1 MRARAF
7 GAGSA
12 VSGIAS
18 LSAALMIALA
28 QITVAHAGAATC
40 SRDLVV
46 PVSASGSSVMVDN
59 GEIKG
64 IYPDLL
70 RTVSRKTGCKFI
82 FSVVP
87 RARQVALYKLGQVD
101 LLLPSSRTPE
111 RDKYGTFV
119 PMVYNRPMLISVAGE
134 RAPITSA
141 QQLLERRDLRVAV
154 VRGYDYGEEYS
165 ALVDA
170 LNKQGRLFTE
180 VNATAVAR
188 LLQAGSADLTIM
200 GPTLMVGAIRRDA
213 RVHGLQ
219 DKLRAEPIPELP
231 WRHGGAYISH
241 TLNKQDQAALHEAL
255 DKISASPEVM
265 DTYLRYFSADAL
277 NDSVRP
283 R

>member
-1 MRARAF
+1 MMPRRF
-7 GAGSA
+7 T
-12 VSGIAS
+12 
-18 LSAALMIALA
+18 IALA
-28 QITVAHAGAATC
+28 AWLALGFSSGAQGAAAC
-40 SRDLVV
+40 SRDIAV
-46 PVSASGSSVMVDN
+46 PVSASGSSVLVEN
-59 GEIKG
+59 GEVKG

-70 RTVSRKTGCKFI
+70 RTISRKTGCKFI

-87 RARQVALYKLGQVD
+87 RARQVALYQLGQVD

-119 PMVYNRPMLISVAGE
+119 PMIHNRPMLISVAGE
-134 RAPITSA
+134 RAPIISA
-141 QQLLERRDLRVAV
+141 RQLLERRDLRVAV

-170 LNKQGRLFTE
+170 LGKQGRLFTE

-213 RVHGLQ
+213 RVQGLQ
-219 DKLRAEPIPELP
+219 DKLRTEPIPELP

-265 DTYLRYFSADAL
+265 DAYMRYFSADAL

>member
-1 MRARAF
+1 MTPLRF
-7 GAGSA
+7 A
-12 VSGIAS
+12 V
-18 LSAALMIALA
+18 ALA
-28 QITVAHAGAATC
+28 AWLAIGVGAHAGPAVPAAC
-40 SRDLVV
+40 SRDIVV
-46 PVSASGSSVMVDN
+46 PVSASGSSVLVEN

-70 RTVSRKTGCKFI
+70 RTISRKTGCI
-82 FSVVP
+82 FNFTVVP

-111 RDKYGTFV
+111 RDKYGKFV
-119 PMVYNRPMLISVAGE
+119 PMIYNRPMLISVASE

-141 QQLLERRDLRVAV
+141 KQLLERRDLRVAV

-170 LNKQGRLFTE
+170 LGKQGRLFTE

-219 DKLRAEPIPELP
+219 DRLRTEPIPELP

-241 TLNKQDQAALHEAL
+241 TLNKQDHAALYEAL

-265 DTYLRYFSADAL
+265 ETYLRYFSANAL